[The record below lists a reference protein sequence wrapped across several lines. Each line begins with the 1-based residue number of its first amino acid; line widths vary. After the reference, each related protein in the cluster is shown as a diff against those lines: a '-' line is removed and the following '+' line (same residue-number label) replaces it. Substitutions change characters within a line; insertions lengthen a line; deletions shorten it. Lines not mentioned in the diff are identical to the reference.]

1 MTITMSDIEYEN
13 LRTIRANEKV
23 KLNNELMDIIDKEI
37 SKYSSISNL
46 DFKLHMVELKIKLR
60 QVILTSIT
68 EPPKISPDSPS
79 SSSSSS

>member
-1 MTITMSDIEYEN
+1 MSDIEYEN